1 MENQFIR
8 GWEVA
13 NTYKHYLLRVI
24 QVIDY
29 GRPDGRTDGWTNK
42 YLIIIIVLFLYG
54 REFVHMH

>member
-24 QVIDY
+24 QVNDY
-29 GRPDGRTDGWTNK
+29 GRPDGRDARLR
-42 YLIIIIVLFLYG
+42 YIFFLEG
-54 REFVHMH
+54 ASWP